1 MNNDSFDPENKT
13 QSKTNVSTRPNM
25 SPRYDHDKTVTQ
37 NSEPVSIKEK
47 QS

>member
-25 SPRYDHDKTVTQ
+25 SPRYDHDKTMTQ